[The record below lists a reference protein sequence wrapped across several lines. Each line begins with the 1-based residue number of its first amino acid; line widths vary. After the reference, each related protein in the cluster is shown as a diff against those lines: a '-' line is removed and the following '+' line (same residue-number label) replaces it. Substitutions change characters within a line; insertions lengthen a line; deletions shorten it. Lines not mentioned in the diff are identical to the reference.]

1 MKRVERS
8 ALLPYSAEQMFDV
21 VNEVEAYPAFLPWCD
36 ETEVLESSPDSLTA
50 RLTISKGGLKQSF
63 STRNVLKRPTH
74 MQLRLVEG
82 PFRLL
87 EGDWRFTA
95 LGDAGCRIDM
105 DLRFEM
111 DSRLAKM
118 VLGKVFEKAADTLVE
133 AFCERADYLY
143 G

>member
-21 VNEVEAYPAFLPWCD
+21 VNDVTAYPEFLPWCD
-36 ETEVLESSPDSLTA
+36 RTEILEATETTLVA
-50 RLTISKGGLKQSF
+50 RLSLSKGGVQQSF
-63 STRNVLKRPTH
+63 STRNQLQRPSRMH
-74 MQLRLVEG
+74 LELVEG

-87 EGDWRFTA
+87 EGDWQFTA
-95 LGDAGCRIDM
+95 LGDSGCRVEM
-105 DLRFEM
+105 NLRFEM
-111 DSRLAKM
+111 DSKLAKM

-133 AFCERADYLY
+133 AFCERADHLY